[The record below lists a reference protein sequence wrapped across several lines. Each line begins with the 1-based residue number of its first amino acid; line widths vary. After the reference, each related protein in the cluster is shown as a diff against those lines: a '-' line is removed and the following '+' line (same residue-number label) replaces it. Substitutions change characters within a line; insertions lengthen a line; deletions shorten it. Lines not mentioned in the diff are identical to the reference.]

1 MDRRKRT
8 SLEAMVDAKNEE
20 LRRMLL
26 DKKAMLA
33 EEHKVRERL
42 SRDHANTIHQISNIE
57 TAIRRLRADHLASVE
72 AQQAASR
79 AELSVL
85 EQEVAAMNKQR
96 LALERYVV
104 TFDIVDQEHA
114 TLKARLRSL
123 KESEGKEAQENAAE
137 LEGLKSSVF
146 QLRTR
151 LDEVFRKT
159 LAAVQGQT
167 KDSAMVEVLQE
178 AREAHDHAA
187 QLAKTLKARTA
198 TVARVLQA
206 HAQSRRA
213 LMQVRVDRDITA
225 DTVKAQADRIS
236 ALDAAV
242 AAQEADVTRRERELQ
257 VALTRQAQ
265 LATESADLQRL
276 GGEVTAAQRA
286 CAAARDRAVKA
297 RHRALRAARAGGGGV
312 SSSGMQRSLS
322 LPALRRSGIDT
333 VDTESDRD
341 YKAAEERFLVFRA
354 QLLEIIQNTEQF
366 RSRLKESIAV
376 ASKLSQNFL
385 KVSQGE
391 GDSGVALDELLF
403 VDLDKYVLSDL
414 KIQHESYNDINKLVK
429 ERYELKVELQH
440 YSDKVQ
446 ELNDNPKVA
455 AERKVRNEEKY
466 ATANTRLREQTDA
479 LLRRFAESEV
489 RRRRVLEED
498 LPRIMD
504 LKRLAYAAL
513 ATNAEKAAQGLV
525 LAPMRS
531 GSRGSSSAFGSKDLP
546 GSARGSYDNTV
557 TGQGAESAR
566 MSDVPLGGTSS
577 QRTSVNTD
585 HGASSHALTA
595 KPAAAALLDSPP
607 SHLYKRASGS
617 MESVQPGGNAGGVV
631 GQSSHSG
638 SAAAAASEDVVST
651 RTALEQ
657 NMGAT
662 AVPVSQEVFHEA
674 SYEQEQEPVTAAAT
688 PEANAADANA
698 SRTEPEVVD
707 GGLGPGYMR
716 VRALYDFEAA
726 EEGDLNFKANDIIVT
741 DASRWSADGWVTGT
755 CNGQTGQFPS
765 NYTERID

>member
-1 MDRRKRT
+1 MAQPSR
-8 SLEAMVDAKNEE
+8 VAK
-20 LRRMLL
+20 LL
-26 DKKAMLA
+26 
-33 EEHKVRERL
+33 
-42 SRDHANTIHQISNIE
+42 IG
-57 TAIRRLRADHLASVE
+57 
-72 AQQAASR
+72 
-79 AELSVL
+79 
-85 EQEVAAMNKQR
+85 
-96 LALERYVV
+96 
-104 TFDIVDQEHA
+104 
-114 TLKARLRSL
+114 
-123 KESEGKEAQENAAE
+123 GKNLVQH
-137 LEGLKSSVF
+137 
-146 QLRTR
+146 
-151 LDEVFRKT
+151 KT
-159 LAAVQGQT
+159 L
-167 KDSAMVEVLQE
+167 
-178 AREAHDHAA
+178 
-187 QLAKTLKARTA
+187 
-198 TVARVLQA
+198 
-206 HAQSRRA
+206 
-213 LMQVRVDRDITA
+213 
-225 DTVKAQADRIS
+225 VKF
-236 ALDAAV
+236 
-242 AAQEADVTRRERELQ
+242 
-257 VALTRQAQ
+257 
-265 LATESADLQRL
+265 
-276 GGEVTAAQRA
+276 
-286 CAAARDRAVKA
+286 
-297 RHRALRAARAGGGGV
+297 
-312 SSSGMQRSLS
+312 
-322 LPALRRSGIDT
+322 DT

-391 GDSGVALDELLF
+391 GAGDAEQQEPWSQAARKQAESLKTATGDSGVALDELLF

-446 ELNDNPKVA
+446 ELADNPKVA
-455 AERKVRNEEKY
+455 EERKVRNAEKY

-595 KPAAAALLDSPP
+595 KTAAAALLDSPP

-617 MESVQPGGNAGGVV
+617 MESVQPGGNAGGDV

-638 SAAAAASEDVVST
+638 AAAAASEDVVST